1 MKLFSMKV
9 DPLTGEDYYEVYLRG
24 PQLLNNALLNKGSC
38 FSQEERLG
46 LELEGFLRAEISTIE
61 AQVERSLAMYRRKT
75 DDLERYIFLQGLLD
89 RDETLF
95 YRLLS
100 ENLEEMVPIVYTPT
114 VGQACL
120 QLSHI
125 TRRFRGVY
133 LSPDNIATIDRILQ
147 SVSLP
152 QVNLI
157 VVTDGER
164 ILGLGDLGS
173 DGMGI
178 PVGKVNLYVAAGGI
192 HPACCL
198 PIMLDVGTNNE
209 RLLADP
215 LYMGIRRPRLAGKD
229 YDDFIERFVLG
240 VKRNFPSALLQWED
254 FAKHKAFPLME
265 RYRERIPSFNDDIQ
279 GTGAVVLSALITA
292 MRIKGKAFADQRFVI
307 VGMGQAGAGV
317 AFNIKAQLGSEGLG
331 DEEIRRRIFA
341 IDKAGLLVEGMAG
354 LEPQMRPFTHPR
366 AAVEGWGLDHPD
378 KIGLRDAVRN
388 GRPTVLVGLTAQ
400 AGLFDRAI
408 LEQMAGYDPR
418 PVVLPLSNPNSKSE
432 CTPQEVFDA
441 TRGRGLIAT
450 GSPFPPVLTAGR
462 SLLTSQ
468 CNNMY
473 VFPGVGLG
481 ALVSRSSRVTSG
493 MFLAASRTLSDMVS
507 AEQRECGLLLPEMKE
522 IRAAAFRAAMAVAKE
537 ARNAGLGR
545 LLSDEELAVVIR
557 KAQWEPRY
565 YPYRPGPI
573 GG

>member
-9 DPLTGEDYYEVYLRG
+9 DPLTGEDYYEVHIRG
-24 PQLLNNALLNKGSC
+24 AQLLASALLNKGAC
-38 FSQEERLG
+38 FSQEERLS

-95 YRLLS
+95 YRLLA
-100 ENLEEMVPIVYTPT
+100 ENLEEIVPIVYTPT

-133 LSPDNIATIDRILQ
+133 LTPDNIASIDRIFQ

-178 PVGKVNLYVAAGGI
+178 PVGKVNLYVAAGGL

-198 PIMLDVGTNNE
+198 PVMLDVGTNNE
-209 RLLADP
+209 RLQADP
-215 LYMGIRRPRLAGKD
+215 LYMGIRRPRLTGAD
-229 YDDFIERFVLG
+229 YDSFIERFVLG
-240 VKRNFPSALLQWED
+240 VKRNFPFALLQWED
-254 FAKHKAFPLME
+254 FAKHKAFPLLK
-265 RYRERIPSFNDDIQ
+265 RYRERVLSFNDDIQ
-279 GTGAVVLSALITA
+279 GTGAVVLAALITA
-292 MRIKGKAFADQRFVI
+292 MRIKGETFARQRFVI

-317 AFNIKAQLGSEGLG
+317 ALNIRAQLQAEGLG
-331 DEEIRRRIFA
+331 DEDARRRIFA
-341 IDKAGLLVEGMAG
+341 IDKPGLLMEDTAG
-354 LEPQMRPFTHPR
+354 LEPQMAPFAQPR
-366 AAVEGWGLDHPD
+366 AAVEGWTLESPGRV
-378 KIGLRDAVRN
+378 GLRDVVFNA
-388 GRPTVLVGLTAQ
+388 RPTVLVGLTAQ

-408 LEQMAGYDPR
+408 LERMAAHDPR
-418 PVVLPLSNPNSKSE
+418 PVILPLSNPNSRSE
-432 CTPQEVFDA
+432 CVPQDVSDA
-441 TRGRGLIAT
+441 TRGLGLIAT
-450 GSPFPPVLTAGR
+450 GSPFPPVVAAGR
-462 SLLTSQ
+462 TRRTSQ

-481 ALVSRSSRVTSG
+481 ALVSRSSRVTNG
-493 MFLAASRTLSDMVS
+493 MFLAASRTLSELVTA
-507 AEQRECGLLLPEMKE
+507 AEREEGLLLPAMED
-522 IRAAAFRAAMAVAKE
+522 IRGAALRVALAVAKE
-537 ARNAGLGR
+537 ARDNGLGR
-545 LLSDEELAVVIR
+545 LLSDDELTAVVR
-557 KAQWEPRY
+557 KAQWTPRY